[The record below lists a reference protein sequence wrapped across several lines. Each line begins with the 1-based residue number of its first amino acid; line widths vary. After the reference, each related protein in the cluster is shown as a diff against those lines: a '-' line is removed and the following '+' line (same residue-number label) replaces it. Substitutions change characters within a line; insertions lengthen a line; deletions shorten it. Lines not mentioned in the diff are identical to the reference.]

1 MTTFGYRRADLL
13 ARCPDQ
19 LDCLKR
25 LFGWRNLVRLP
36 SETIQRN
43 PDRPEVHHTAER
55 FKAVPGEPVVTEK
68 LPYDLKVVGP
78 GEVNGPPVPIQEPF
92 EHLSRQIALEDIGAL
107 ENSRIRMLG
116 RSSWIEF
123 RIVHA
128 GSAGGLLSGSP
139 KLQALAYSSHAAS
152 LARISAVN
160 GRSQGHDA
168 PGTVLIP
175 PGPTALPHADA
186 TRGLPL

>member
-1 MTTFGYRRADLL
+1 MTTFGCRRADLL

-19 LDCLKR
+19 LDCLKQ

-139 KLQALAYSSHAAS
+139 KLQALFGVFKPCGFARPHQRRERQKPRTRRTWHRSHPSWPHCIAAC
-152 LARISAVN
+152 
-160 GRSQGHDA
+160 
-168 PGTVLIP
+168 
-175 PGPTALPHADA
+175 
-186 TRGLPL
+186 

>member
-1 MTTFGYRRADLL
+1 VRRGTRRETTFGYRRTDPL

-19 LDCLKR
+19 LECLKQ

-68 LPYDLKVVGP
+68 LPYDLKVVGA

-92 EHLSRQIALEDIGAL
+92 EHLSRRVGLEDVGDGGPIEIPDVPEAQHRL
-107 ENSRIRMLG
+107 SENPSFAR
-116 RSSWIEF
+116 
-123 RIVHA
+123 VND
-128 GSAGGLLSGSP
+128 LL
-139 KLQALAYSSHAAS
+139 
-152 LARISAVN
+152 
-160 GRSQGHDA
+160 
-168 PGTVLIP
+168 
-175 PGPTALPHADA
+175 
-186 TRGLPL
+186 